1 MGKIVRLTEND
12 LTRLVNTI
20 IKEQSMNGKK
30 TYRFPIDVVITD
42 GSIFNA
48 KKITIPKGSI
58 MNYGKNGMGQVK
70 VGNTVITY
78 DPDENQTP
86 AESYGSTLRVN
97 SQPFILQWADS
108 ALGIVYNK
116 EYQRIGNS
124 I

>member
-1 MGKIVRLTEND
+1 MAKIVRLTESD

-20 IKEQSMNGKK
+20 IKEQSMNAKK
-30 TYRFPIDVVITD
+30 SYTFPIDVVITD

-48 KKITIPKGSI
+48 KKITIPKGSV

-78 DPDENQTP
+78 DPNENETP
-86 AESYGSTLRVN
+86 AESYGLTLRVN
-97 SQPFILQWADS
+97 NQPFILQWADS